1 MWQVEKGKRLQGQ
14 RINSPQEYKTCLH
27 RFGPLQWSTK
37 ADFVSLR
44 RIEKAVSNTHG
55 PISALPL
62 RTQIMEPET
71 NPAQSSEAAQETTQ
85 RPSTINRDESKRV
98 HRAATRLL
106 TEVEQL
112 PDGDL
117 ISQMIVTSL
126 RLLRDETNRADLK
139 LLNRSL
145 REMRYALKVFAPYHA
160 TRKVSI
166 FGSARTPED
175 DPDYTQAVDF
185 AHRMVESGWMAIT
198 GAGGGIMAAGHG
210 GAGAEPSF
218 GLAIRLPFEE
228 RTNLYITGDPKLIHF
243 RYFFTRKVMFVRGS
257 HAIALFPGGFGTL
270 DEGTE
275 VLTLAQTGRATPM
288 PIVMLEKPGG
298 DYWSSWQ
305 EWVGKQLLGRGL
317 IGPHDQR
324 LYKITDN
331 VDEAVEEILHF
342 YSNFHSVRYTRDEL
356 IIRVQRRPTPEQ
368 LVTLEENFADIKLR
382 GEFRASDALP
392 IEQDEPDL
400 AHLPRLVFAFNR
412 RDYARLRMLIDQL
425 NGFAEETS
433 PM

>member
-1 MWQVEKGKRLQGQ
+1 
-14 RINSPQEYKTCLH
+14 
-27 RFGPLQWSTK
+27 
-37 ADFVSLR
+37 
-44 RIEKAVSNTHG
+44 
-55 PISALPL
+55 
-62 RTQIMEPET
+62 MEPEL
-71 NPAQSSEAAQETTQ
+71 NPSHSSEAAQETTE
-85 RPSTINRDESKRV
+85 RASTIDHDESKKL
-98 HRAATRLL
+98 HKAATRLL
-106 TEVEQL
+106 SEVEQL

-145 REMRYALKVFAPYHA
+145 REMRYALKVFAPYHEV
-160 TRKVSI
+160 RKVSI
-166 FGSARTPED
+166 FGSARTPET
-175 DPDYTQAVDF
+175 DPDYAQATDF
-185 AHRMVESGWMAIT
+185 AHRMAGSGWMAIT

-298 DYWSSWQ
+298 DYWRTWQ
-305 EWVGKQLLGRGL
+305 EWVDKQLLGRGF
-317 IGPHDQR
+317 IGPHDKR
-324 LYKITDN
+324 LYKITDS
-331 VDEAVEEILHF
+331 VEEALHEIHHF
-342 YSNFHSVRYTRDEL
+342 YSNFHSVRYTHVEL
-356 IIRVQRRPTPEQ
+356 IIRLQHRPTPDQ
-368 LVTLEENFADIKLR
+368 LAVLEENFGDIKLR
-382 GEFRASDALP
+382 GQFRASGPLKV
-392 IEQDEPDL
+392 EHDEPGL

-412 RDYARLRMLIDQL
+412 RDYARLRMLIDTL
-425 NGFAEETS
+425 NDFPIST
-433 PM
+433 